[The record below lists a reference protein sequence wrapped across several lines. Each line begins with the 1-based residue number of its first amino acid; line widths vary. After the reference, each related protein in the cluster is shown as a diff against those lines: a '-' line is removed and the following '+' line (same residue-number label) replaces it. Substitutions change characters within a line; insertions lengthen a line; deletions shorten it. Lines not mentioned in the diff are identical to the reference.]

1 MVHLLSRRLAIVLT
15 CAFWIGAAAAQPQET
30 IRAFDQQTI
39 EMLGSAIYEQDRR
52 AALATD
58 ILLAGTDEASRRE
71 IRGWVFRSDRPDAV
85 IRFVRVRAGTFEAAY
100 DVDDRDG
107 ALSLVVPPDR
117 SLSAHELAQFKARN
131 LALHNIARPC
141 SDRYNAV
148 ILRDHGSD
156 RWLVWMLAAHKV
168 PNLIQIGGHY
178 RFTISADGETIV
190 SRDALSMSCFVMDKN
205 QAPANARAE
214 WLFMTHLVSNTPVE
228 THVFLSLLHRMP
240 FMIGTPDRMMWEVKD
255 GHIRK
260 VGPMPAQQVQ
270 PRQPAQPAQR

>member
-1 MVHLLSRRLAIVLT
+1 MGRLPSRRLAILMT
-15 CAFWIGAAAAQPQET
+15 CAFWIGAAAAQPKEA

-39 EMLGSAIYEQDRR
+39 EMLGAAIYEQDRR

-58 ILLAGTDEASRRE
+58 ILLAGTDEASLQR

-85 IRFVRVRAGTFEAAY
+85 IRFVRVEAGNFEAAY

-107 ALSLVVPPDR
+107 ALGLVVPPDR
-117 SLSAHELAQFKARN
+117 SLSAHELAQFKARD
-131 LALHNIARPC
+131 LALRNIVRPC

-148 ILRDHGSD
+148 ILREPGSD

-168 PNLIQIGGHY
+168 PNLIQVGGHY

-190 SRDALSMSCFVMDKN
+190 SRDALSMSCFVIDKN
-205 QAPANARAE
+205 QMPANAKAQ
-214 WLFMTHLVSNTPVE
+214 WLFMTHLVSDTPVE
-228 THVFLSLLHRMP
+228 THVFLSLLHRVP
-240 FMIGTPDRMMWEVKD
+240 FMIGTPDRMMWEVKE

-260 VGPMPAQQVQ
+260 AGPMPAQQMQ
-270 PRQPAQPAQR
+270 PAQPAQPAQR